1 MGNKFIFVILANGY
15 HKIMYKISKLI
26 LPSIDTLFL
35 MYMASYVAVSVI
47 FSYTILPVGCDTC
60 MHKLIYNYVVLSCLA
75 YGRAVPAAIEQP
87 LDQQQQQHHPGKNTV
102 TFEARLL
109 KSLFLRLLQ

>member
-1 MGNKFIFVILANGY
+1 MVYFAGEHSLFYLSQPYMGNKFIFVILENGY

-47 FSYTILPVGCDTC
+47 FPYTILPVGCDTC
-60 MHKLIYNYVVLSCLA
+60 MHKLI
-75 YGRAVPAAIEQP
+75 
-87 LDQQQQQHHPGKNTV
+87 
-102 TFEARLL
+102 
-109 KSLFLRLLQ
+109 